1 MLTSLFSAGGRSLD
15 RFEFDVVIIDEG
27 NDSTVRRMLSFP
39 LTGLRLVSIAA
50 AQATEPACWIP
61 VLKGK
66 KLILVRWLLEESYS
80 ACELTY

>member
-1 MLTSLFSAGGRSLD
+1 MLTTLFSAGGRSLD

-27 NDSTVRRMLSFP
+27 NGVSAVRRSLSFP
-39 LTGLRLVSIAA
+39 LTDLRLVSIAA

-66 KLILVRWLLEESYS
+66 KLILVRWLPGIRHS
-80 ACELTY
+80 ALTTC